1 MELIGFIVLLVL
13 GIAAIIFDRIEIIK
27 YLYIPLLFSFMVIVR
42 LNAFVF
48 NAFEIDII
56 TYGLEMKAYS
66 FDIYYLREFVFWFG
80 IRILYFITQ
89 SELVAFLLLDI
100 LWIYLIYKVSRKVS
114 VNKIGNT
121 LLIILATCF
130 PFFFGYQNIYRQF
143 FATIVLLYSYSII
156 DDRSNRSIFLFFVS
170 IFIHNLSLL
179 ILPLFIIK
187 KFFTFK
193 LNDRLV
199 LSSVLVAIYLL
210 FLPSILSLKDGDD
223 PTKIDLSILYMILF
237 IFLFLFYIY
246 KFRANIL
253 NFILI
258 VPSLIPATL
267 LTIGFVA
274 YRQEMIA
281 ERLGMMFIPFII
293 FDIYNYSLLIQTSFK
308 RKLLQL
314 FLLLLLSVPVLLFTS
329 SLMFLD

>member
-1 MELIGFIVLLVL
+1 ML
-13 GIAAIIFDRIEIIK
+13 
-27 YLYIPLLFSFMVIVR
+27 
-42 LNAFVF
+42 AF
-48 NAFEIDII
+48 
-56 TYGLEMKAYS
+56 
-66 FDIYYLREFVFWFG
+66 R
-80 IRILYFITQ
+80 
-89 SELVAFLLLDI
+89 FLLGSPTFLRPPTE
-100 LWIYLIYKVSRKVS
+100 WNPEGSGGRKPHEGLSPRDRMVQY
-114 VNKIGNT
+114 VYHLKHKIT
-121 LLIILATCF
+121 
-130 PFFFGYQNIYRQF
+130 
-143 FATIVLLYSYSII
+143 SYSII

-223 PTKIDLSILYMILF
+223 PTEIDLSILYMILF